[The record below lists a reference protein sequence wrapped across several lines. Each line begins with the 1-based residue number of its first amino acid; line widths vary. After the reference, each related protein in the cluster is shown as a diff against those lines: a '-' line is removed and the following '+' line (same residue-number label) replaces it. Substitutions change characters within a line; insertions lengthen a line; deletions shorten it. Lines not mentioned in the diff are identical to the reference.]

1 MVKST
6 PPRTRLGCGFLCV
19 AALLTCVLLSING
32 LIVLN
37 LYNSIEPTLPDEW
50 RSDPR
55 RLVQAVV
62 FITPLLLLVI
72 EWWVCDVTIDW
83 LHPLRKQ

>member
-1 MVKST
+1 MPKSI

-37 LYNSIEPTLPDEW
+37 LYNSLDPTFPEEW
-50 RSDPR
+50 RRDPPR
-55 RLVQAVV
+55 MLRAVI
-62 FITPLLLLVI
+62 FTAPLFLLVI

-83 LHPLRKQ
+83 LRPLRK